1 MYLCV
6 SGMCVCGGGGGGE
19 GGSGEDL
26 MCKEYNVYIL
36 LYVVYTFL
44 RFYVYICVDFVKH
57 GTLTSVS
64 ETLHYRMTTIIMTFN
79 NIQTEMK

>member
-1 MYLCV
+1 MCK
-6 SGMCVCGGGGGGE
+6 CVCGGGGE

-26 MCKEYNVYIL
+26 MYKEYNVYIL

-57 GTLTSVS
+57 VTLTFIS
-64 ETLHYRMTTIIMTFN
+64 ETLHYRMTTIIITFN
-79 NIQTEMK
+79 NIQTEIK